1 MGSGGEPSRAP
12 NQEVKNGYSMLGTLI
27 GEFFGWLLARSYQKA
42 VEREDEKIRQAKQ
55 AKAAERTKA
64 HDSPNP
70 NLPK

>member
-1 MGSGGEPSRAP
+1 
-12 NQEVKNGYSMLGTLI
+12 MLGTLI